1 MISFVSKNY
10 ITFITKFYKL
20 DIYTK
25 KRRWKWILFL
35 SAVVIVIISLWYTN
49 TLVKKIAND
58 ERNKVKIWAEAIQ
71 RKANLVNYTD
81 VFFGKIKQ
89 EERKKVELWAE
100 AYKKLM
106 NPEPNEDLT
115 LYLKII
121 SENTNIPVIVTDKN
135 FNIQLSRN
143 TEFNPDTVKVLQGV
157 LLEEYSQ
164 FDPIMYSEYNIV
176 FYLFYKESKLY
187 TGLRSVLNDLI
198 KSFFSE
204 VVDNSLSVPVVIVD
218 SLNQNLIASGNI
230 NQSILKDSITLK
242 HALDKMAFDNTPIE
256 VNIVGTGKKFI
267 YYENSFLLTQ
277 LKYYPYIQL
286 VIIGLF
292 LLISY
297 FLFSTSRKSE
307 QNQVWLGMSKETA
320 HQLGTPL
327 SSLIAWL
334 EMLKMNGIEKE
345 MTDEIEK
352 DIQRLETI
360 TKRFSKIGSEP
371 ELTKENIVEV
381 TKKGISY
388 LITRSPKK
396 VKYIINL
403 PEDKIIN
410 IPLNPHLFDW
420 VIENL
425 CKNAIDAMGGEGVI
439 RIEMFEDDKYVYI
452 DISDTGKGILKKN
465 FKTVFHPG
473 YTSKKRGWGLGLSLS
488 KRIINEYHSGKIF
501 IKSSAA
507 NKGTTFRIMLKNKA

>member
-1 MISFVSKNY
+1 M
-10 ITFITKFYKL
+10 
-20 DIYTK
+20 
-25 KRRWKWILFL
+25 
-35 SAVVIVIISLWYTN
+35 VIVAISLWYTN
-49 TLVKKIAND
+49 TLVKKIASD
-58 ERNKVKIWAEAIQ
+58 ERGKVKMWAEAIQ

-81 VFFGKIKQ
+81 EFFEKIKQ

-121 SENTNIPVIVTDKN
+121 SENTNIPVIVTDKD

-143 TEFNPDTVKVLQGV
+143 TDFNSDSVKILQGS
-157 LLEEYSQ
+157 LLSEFTQ
-164 FDPIMYSEYNIV
+164 FEPIKYSEYNIV

-187 TGLRSVLNDLI
+187 TGLRNVLNDLI

-204 VVDNSLSVPVVIVD
+204 VVDNSLSVPVIVID
-218 SLNQNLIASGNI
+218 TINQNLIASGNI
-230 NQSILKDSITLK
+230 DQSILKDAHTLK
-242 HALDKMAFDNTPIE
+242 HALDKMAFENPPIE
-256 VNIVGTGKKFI
+256 VNLVGTGKKLI

-277 LKYYPYIQL
+277 LKYFPYVQF

-334 EMLKMNGIEKE
+334 EMLKLNGIEKN

-352 DIQRLETI
+352 DIHRLETI

-371 ELTKENIVEV
+371 ELQKEDIVEV
-381 TKKGISY
+381 TRKGISY

-403 PEDKIIN
+403 PENKEII
-410 IPLNPHLFDW
+410 IPLNAHLFDW

-425 CKNAIDAMGGEGVI
+425 CKNAIDAMGGEGEI
-439 RIEMFEDDKYVYI
+439 RIDLFEDDKFVYI
-452 DISDTGKGILKKN
+452 DISDTGKGISKKN

-501 IKSSAA
+501 IKNSLA
-507 NKGTTFRIMLKNKA
+507 NKGTTFRIMLKNNS

>member
-1 MISFVSKNY
+1 M
-10 ITFITKFYKL
+10 
-20 DIYTK
+20 DIYSK
-25 KRRWKWILFL
+25 KRRWKWILFI
-35 SAVVIVIISLWYTN
+35 SAVIIVTISLWYTN
-49 TLVKKIAND
+49 TLVKKIAKD
-58 ERNKVKIWAEAIQ
+58 ERNKVKMWAEAIQ

-81 VFFGKIKQ
+81 VFFQKIQQ

-121 SENTNIPVIVTDKN
+121 SENTNIPVIVTDKDY
-135 FNIQLSRN
+135 NIQQTRN
-143 TEFNPDTVKVLQGV
+143 TEFNADTVKVLNGA
-157 LLEEYSQ
+157 LLEEYTR
-164 FDPIMYSEYNIV
+164 FEPIRYSEYNVV
-176 FYLFYKESKLY
+176 FFLFYKESKLY
-187 TGLRSVLNDLI
+187 TGLRNVLNDLI

-204 VVDNSLSVPVVIVD
+204 VLDNSLSVPVVVVD

-230 NQSILKDSITLK
+230 DQSILKDSVTLQ
-242 HALDKMAFDNTPIE
+242 HALDNMAFENTPIE
-256 VNIVGTGKKFI
+256 VNLVGTGKKFI

-277 LKYYPYIQL
+277 LRLYPYIQL
-286 VIIGLF
+286 IIISLF

-334 EMLKMNGIEKE
+334 EMLKMNGIDKS

-352 DIQRLETI
+352 DINRLETI

-371 ELTKENIVEV
+371 ELVKENIVEV
-381 TKKGISY
+381 CKKGISY

-403 PEDKIIN
+403 PEDKEII
-410 IPLNPHLFDW
+410 IPLNAHLFDW

-425 CKNAIDAMGGEGVI
+425 CKNAIDAMGGEGEI
-439 RIEMFEDDKYVYI
+439 RIDLFEDNEFVYI
-452 DISDTGKGILKKN
+452 DISDTGKGISKKL

-473 YTSKKRGWGLGLSLS
+473 FTSKKRGWGLGLSLS

-501 IKSSAA
+501 VKNSLL